1 MATGHYR
8 YACEPAATVIRALGG
23 VRALAGLLDLSPES
37 VSQWNRP
44 ARKGGFGGYV
54 PVKYHAAIFSEA
66 KAMGARTVTLK
77 LLKSGRMEKL
87 DMGAASKRKG
97 DRFEFQVVRELVE
110 AGFPGAHRVP
120 LSGAVKGYPG
130 DVLVKGSPTG
140 DWIIQ
145 CKVNQ
150 KATGGGRGGV
160 ARFLA
165 QANLGR
171 LTTKSGKVFMAM
183 RGEVLIELMKGKKP
197 LVANMPETSTSGSSI
212 EGDIEGHDAL
222 VFRWDGARSWNAIVT
237 LKKWES
243 VK

>member
-1 MATGHYR
+1 MAAGHYR
-8 YACEPAATVIRALGG
+8 HKCEPAFTVIRALGG
-23 VRALAGLLDLSPES
+23 VRALAGLLGLSAES

-54 PVKYHAAIFSEA
+54 PAKYHREIHRHA
-66 KAMGARTVTLK
+66 KRSGIKGVTLK
-77 LLKSGRMEKL
+77 LLGGGRMEKL

-130 DVLVKGSPTG
+130 DVLVKDSPTG
-140 DWIIQ
+140 DWVIQ

-150 KATGGGRGGV
+150 KSTGGGRGGV

-165 QANLGR
+165 GANLGR

-183 RGEVLIELMKGKKP
+183 RGDLLIDLMRGVKP
-197 LVANMPETSTSGSSI
+197 LVANMPETSTSGASI

-237 LKKWES
+237 LKKWEG